1 MADCDVCGSPL
12 SAGAGG
18 GAGSW
23 QSHVSDFNDPHRT
36 MELVARELPA
46 LSVGSA
52 PPSSTDGAKARDWFV
67 DLAAGTLWVCL
78 PAQGGG
84 LEWTAVADRS
94 PTAQDL
100 SGYATR
106 AMLADYATVASLS
119 GYLRP
124 SDLSGYNF
132 ITQSALATALS
143 PLASKTYVATAISA
157 GGFLTQAAA
166 DAEARYAPAATGWP
180 LFAVHLLGTGVAIA
194 FAEEFFWR
202 AYLLRAVRTPDFLD
216 IPVGAFHAP
225 SFLAVAAV
233 FAAEHGSL
241 AVPGLLAGLA
251 YGLLFIRT
259 RDVWAACLAHATT
272 NLALGAYVLSTGH
285 WEFW

>member
-1 MADCDVCGSPL
+1 M
-12 SAGAGG
+12 
-18 GAGSW
+18 
-23 QSHVSDFNDPHRT
+23 
-36 MELVARELPA
+36 
-46 LSVGSA
+46 
-52 PPSSTDGAKARDWFV
+52 
-67 DLAAGTLWVCL
+67 
-78 PAQGGG
+78 
-84 LEWTAVADRS
+84 
-94 PTAQDL
+94 PTATPEPTPDP
-100 SGYATR
+100 A
-106 AMLADYATVASLS
+106 AV
-119 GYLRP
+119 
-124 SDLSGYNF
+124 
-132 ITQSALATALS
+132 
-143 PLASKTYVATAISA
+143 K
-157 GGFLTQAAA
+157 AAA

-180 LFAVHLLGTGVAIA
+180 LFLVHLLGTGVAIA

-259 RDVWAACLAHATT
+259 RDVWAACLAHAAT
-272 NLALGAYVLSTGH
+272 NLALGAYVLATGH

>member
-1 MADCDVCGSPL
+1 MSTPEAPSPTLPEPPAGGPASGDAPGEPARRGSPKARAMTRAAVRHAAPFLLWIGAMLAGQLFHLTPSSATEEAASVDLL
-12 SAGAGG
+12 SDAGLYAVQTALCL
-18 GAGSW
+18 GALLLLRPWRHHPGAFRPA
-23 QSHVSDFNDPHRT
+23 HI
-36 MELVARELPA
+36 LPA
-46 LSVGSA
+46 LAVGA
-52 PPSSTDGAKARDWFV
+52 AVFAVWALPGAEFWQGLLPWDGGR
-67 DLAAGTLWVCL
+67 DLA
-78 PAQGGG
+78 
-84 LEWTAVADRS
+84 
-94 PTAQDL
+94 
-100 SGYATR
+100 
-106 AMLADYATVASLS
+106 
-119 GYLRP
+119 
-124 SDLSGYNF
+124 
-132 ITQSALATALS
+132 
-143 PLASKTYVATAISA
+143 K
-157 GGFLTQAAA
+157 AAA

-216 IPVGAFHAP
+216 IPVGTFHAP

>member
-1 MADCDVCGSPL
+1 MTRAAVRHAVPFLLWIGAMLAGQLFHLTPSSATEEAASVDLL
-12 SAGAGG
+12 SDAGLYAVQTALCL
-18 GAGSW
+18 GALLLLRPWRHHPGAFRPA
-23 QSHVSDFNDPHRT
+23 HI
-36 MELVARELPA
+36 LPA
-46 LSVGSA
+46 LAVGA
-52 PPSSTDGAKARDWFV
+52 AVFAAWALPGAEFWQGLLPWDGGR
-67 DLAAGTLWVCL
+67 DLA
-78 PAQGGG
+78 
-84 LEWTAVADRS
+84 
-94 PTAQDL
+94 
-100 SGYATR
+100 
-106 AMLADYATVASLS
+106 
-119 GYLRP
+119 
-124 SDLSGYNF
+124 
-132 ITQSALATALS
+132 
-143 PLASKTYVATAISA
+143 K
-157 GGFLTQAAA
+157 AAA

-180 LFAVHLLGTGVAIA
+180 LFLVHLLGTGVAIA